1 MRNFEDLRVWQAAH
15 QLTLDVYKTAK
26 LFPADE
32 RYELRSQVVRAVGS
46 IEANIAEGC
55 GRRTDGELH
64 RFLQISMGSLS
75 ELRCELRIAKDLGYI
90 QPAKFALLAK
100 SCADVG
106 RMLNGLSSKLV
117 GPPANQRSACAVSAT
132 QRRA

>member
-15 QLTLDVYKTAK
+15 QLTLDVYRIVK

-32 RYELRSQVVRAVGS
+32 RFELRSQVVRAAVS

-55 GRRTDGELH
+55 GRRTDAELH

-75 ELRCELRIAKDLGYI
+75 ELKCELRIAKDLGYI
-90 QPAKFALLAK
+90 QAAQFETVAKA
-100 SCADVG
+100 CADVG

-117 GPPANQRSACAVSAT
+117 APGKQRAVATSAAT
-132 QRRA
+132 

>member
-15 QLTLDVYKTAK
+15 QLTLDVYKAVK
-26 LFPADE
+26 LFPPEE
-32 RYELRSQVVRAVGS
+32 RFELRSQIVRAVVS

-55 GRRTDGELH
+55 GRRTDSELR

-75 ELRCELRIAKDLGYI
+75 ELKCELRIAKDLGYI
-90 QPAKFALLAK
+90 QAEHFGTLTKAC
-100 SCADVG
+100 SDVG

-117 GPPANQRSACAVSAT
+117 LPSKTRSVVTSVAN
-132 QRRA
+132 

>member
-15 QLTLDVYKTAK
+15 QLTLDVYRIVKQ
-26 LFPADE
+26 FPRDE
-32 RYELRSQVVRAVGS
+32 QYELRSQVVRAVVS

-55 GRRTDGELH
+55 GRRTDAELH

-75 ELRCELRIAKDLGYI
+75 ELKCELRIAKDLCYI
-90 QPAKFALLAK
+90 QATQFDSLARA
-100 SCADVG
+100 CADVG

-117 GPPANQRSACAVSAT
+117 PAPKKRTAALSESWV
-132 QRRA
+132 

>member
-15 QLTLDVYKTAK
+15 QLTLDVYKAVK

-32 RYELRSQVVRAVGS
+32 RYELRSQVIRAVVS

-55 GRRTDGELH
+55 GRRTDAELH

-75 ELRCELRIAKDLGYI
+75 ELKCELRIAKDLAYI
-90 QPAKFALLAK
+90 QPAQSEALANAC
-100 SCADVG
+100 SEVG

-117 GPPANQRSACAVSAT
+117 PPSKQRAT
-132 QRRA
+132 AAASS

>member
-15 QLTLDVYKTAK
+15 QLTLDVYRIVK

-32 RYELRSQVVRAVGS
+32 RFELRSQVVRAAVS

-55 GRRTDGELH
+55 GRRTDAELH

-75 ELRCELRIAKDLGYI
+75 ELKCELRIAKDLGYI
-90 QPAKFALLAK
+90 QAAQFETVAKA
-100 SCADVG
+100 CADVG
-106 RMLNGLSSKLV
+106 RMLNGLSSKLIA
-117 GPPANQRSACAVSAT
+117 PSKQRAVAT
-132 QRRA
+132 STAS